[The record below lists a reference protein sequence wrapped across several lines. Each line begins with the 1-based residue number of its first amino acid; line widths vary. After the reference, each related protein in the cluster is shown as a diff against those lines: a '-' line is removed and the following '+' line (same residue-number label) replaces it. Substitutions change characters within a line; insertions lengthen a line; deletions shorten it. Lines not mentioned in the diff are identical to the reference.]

1 MKRPQILM
9 LGQYPLDK
17 LDAAPKIRTHYL
29 WLALQNYAEVTFITG
44 TRQSRRWPLLKLI
57 LAGNLKRFDAVYLEA
72 ATSTSMET
80 DLLLLS
86 LLKVAKVPIGIYIR
100 DAYPLFGLTLVRN
113 PKEWLLNK
121 TWFISQWAYQRLADI
136 LFFPTQSLA
145 DCFDFKAKELL
156 PPATR
161 MGLVSE
167 VFPGPFDTLL
177 YAGHLSDENGWPLL
191 KATMTL
197 IHAKNPQIRLLA
209 LTPTVTS
216 EQYPWLDIR
225 RGVLEDILA
234 DLPRIAAALIPR
246 PQTDYNHLAIPVKL
260 MDYLSLGLPIVS
272 TDCKEMAGF
281 ILQEDVGLVCS
292 EGPEAMAQLLLSLF
306 HNGSLREK
314 LSKNVHQKIPLYH
327 TWESRARQIVQ
338 QLTSAYLATK

>member
-191 KATMTL
+191 KAAMEL
-197 IHAKNPQIRLLA
+197 IHTKNPQIRLLA

-272 TDCKEMAGF
+272 TDCKEMAMLINGHDLGWIVSFVPEDFALACLDIFDDIEKRTTFSQQSVQF
-281 ILQEDVGLVCS
+281 IQVNRWEDRAEVILNT
-292 EGPEAMAQLLLSLF
+292 LLKS
-306 HNGSLREK
+306 
-314 LSKNVHQKIPLYH
+314 I
-327 TWESRARQIVQ
+327 
-338 QLTSAYLATK
+338 

>member
-17 LDAAPKIRTHYL
+17 LDAAPKIRTYHL
-29 WLALQNYAEVTFITG
+29 WQALEKYAEVTFLTG

-57 LAGNLKRFDAVYLEA
+57 LAGNLKRFEAVYLEA
-72 ATSTSMET
+72 ATSTSMEI
-80 DLLLLS
+80 DFLLLV
-86 LLKVAKVPIGIYIR
+86 LLKLAGIPIGIYIR

-121 TWFISQWAYQRLADI
+121 SWFISQWAYQRLADI

-167 VFPGPFDTLL
+167 VSSGPFDTLL

-191 KATMTL
+191 KATMDI
-197 IHAKNPQIRLLA
+197 IHTKNPQIRLLA

-216 EQYPWLDIR
+216 EQYPWLEIR
-225 RGVLEDILA
+225 RGVLDDVLA

-246 PQTDYNHLAIPVKL
+246 PLTDYNHLAIPVKL

-272 TDCKEMAGF
+272 TDCKEMAKLINEHDLGRVVSFEPEDFALTCLDIFDDSGQRTTFSQQSMNF
-281 ILQEDVGLVCS
+281 IQVNRWEDRAEVILTT
-292 EGPEAMAQLLLSLF
+292 LLKS
-306 HNGSLREK
+306 
-314 LSKNVHQKIPLYH
+314 I
-327 TWESRARQIVQ
+327 
-338 QLTSAYLATK
+338 